1 MTFSICGRCAKTGM
15 VGVAITT
22 SSICVGSRCP
32 WARAGIGAVSTQ
44 NVTLPSLGA
53 TMLDNIARGDNCE
66 TAINGALD
74 GDSFADYRQVIAI
87 DATGRG
93 AVFSGAKTLG
103 INATA
108 IGEDCV
114 AAGNLLA
121 DAGLPLV
128 MTRVFA
134 AKASLSLP
142 VRLLCALEAGLHDGG
157 GEMGEVHS
165 AALLVADKQPWAL
178 ADLRVDWDDDA
189 APLSALRRLWEAYEP
204 QMQDYVTRALNPSAA
219 PSYGVPGDE

>member
-32 WARAGIGAVSTQ
+32 WARANVGAVATQ

-53 TMLDNIARGDNCE
+53 ATLDNIAGGTHCE
-66 TAINGALD
+66 TAINGALE
-74 GDSFADYRQVIAI
+74 GDSFADYRQIIAI
-87 DATGRG
+87 DAAGRG
-93 AVFSGAKTLG
+93 AVFAGAKTLG
-103 INATA
+103 VNATA

-128 MTRVFA
+128 MTRAFA
-134 AKASLSLP
+134 ARAVLNLP
-142 VRLLCALEAGLHDGG
+142 ARLLCALEAGLHEGG
-157 GEMGEVHS
+157 GEAGEVHS

-178 ADLRVDWDDDA
+178 VDLRVDWDDA

-204 QMQDYVTRALNPSAA
+204 QVQDYVTRALNPPVA
-219 PSYGVPGDE
+219 PSYGVQGDE

>member
-32 WARAGIGAVSTQ
+32 WVRAGVGAVSTQ

-53 TMLDNIARGDNCE
+53 TVLDNIARGDRCE
-66 TAINGALD
+66 TAINGAL
-74 GDSFADYRQVIAI
+74 GEDSFADYRQVIAM
-87 DATGRG
+87 DAAGRG

-108 IGEDCV
+108 TGEDCV

-121 DAGLPLV
+121 NAELPFV
-128 MTRVFA
+128 MTRAFA
-134 AKASLSLP
+134 AGAALSLP
-142 VRLLCALEAGLHDGG
+142 ERLLRALEAGLHDGG
-157 GEMGEVHS
+157 GEEGEVHS
-165 AALLVADKQPWAL
+165 AALLAADKQPWAL
-178 ADLRVDWDDDA
+178 VDLRVDWDDD

-204 QMQDYVTRALNPSAA
+204 QMQNYVTRALNPPTA